1 VTISILAREGGA
13 LGRGNCAALGGG
25 GCPCGGWDTWLGGNG
40 HINGPTPQRTL
51 PTVRFQSTWD
61 THVCVPRGWYS
72 LVWLLPM
79 PLMQE
84 RLLIQAR
91 REQVLRVAPAVL
103 GQCVGSD

>member
-1 VTISILAREGGA
+1 
-13 LGRGNCAALGGG
+13 
-25 GCPCGGWDTWLGGNG
+25 
-40 HINGPTPQRTL
+40 
-51 PTVRFQSTWD
+51 
-61 THVCVPRGWYS
+61 VCVPRGWYS